1 MFVLV
6 RQRVSIGF
14 SISPVYMSDF
24 LLRGGD
30 FGVVFIVFFC
40 STHWK
45 KGRFF
50 SKIALEKFRV
60 GGYQDIDKPDA
71 VFIYLCN
78 RSVPFGFATRYLSKQ
93 NCKIALISCASNLS

>member
-1 MFVLV
+1 MT
-6 RQRVSIGF
+6 F
-14 SISPVYMSDF
+14 SYEAVILEWFSSF
-24 LLRGGD
+24 SFGLLTG
-30 FGVVFIVFFC
+30 
-40 STHWK
+40 K
-45 KGRFF
+45 KVAIF

-60 GGYQDIDKPDA
+60 GGYQDIGKPDA